1 MIKILKLI
9 IAVAIATA
17 VGLWATKYHGYI
29 MLVLADKTVKMN
41 LVAFVFALAVLF
53 FLLIFGI
60 RVVKL
65 LFSFP
70 YQSFNWLLGL
80 FTVDKQEKFADLM
93 ADISLENN
101 RVLAKLSISSILK
114 ITPKYLTDY
123 IAFKKL
129 GTIATEGNVKELE
142 KSIKQLDHKSFSYK
156 FFSVYKLYMVQK
168 FSEAQS
174 QIQILLE
181 TKDVRLLPS
190 VVNLAAKIALAD
202 SDDAFALRILEKYDA
217 YLQTNLEERL
227 IILAMQK
234 SKDITKLSDIY
245 KKSDTTKIL
254 SRVYL
259 EQLVEFDEMAVA
271 EKFVKKQLAQNN
283 ISVEMLKLYV
293 NAFGISVGKL
303 TEKVLSKSNND
314 FDSILELFNLAV
326 IKSDNHTFK
335 IIYDYVE
342 KNIKNKLAVAQLE
355 KYMHILC
362 KFYIKNGEVAG
373 IDLSEIRLIYRA
385 G

>member
-9 IAVAIATA
+9 FAVAIATA

-41 LVAFVFALAVLF
+41 LVAFVFALVVLF
-53 FLLIFGI
+53 FLLVFGV
-60 RVVKL
+60 RVIKL

-70 YQSFNWLLGL
+70 YQLFNWLFGL
-80 FTVDKQEKFADLM
+80 FTVNKQEKFADLV

-101 RVLAKLSISSILK
+101 KVLGKLNISSILK
-114 ITPKYLTDY
+114 ITPKYLSDY

-129 GTIATEGNVKELE
+129 DTIAIDGNIKELE
-142 KSIKQLDHKSFSYK
+142 KSIKQLDSKSFSYK

-174 QIQILLE
+174 QVQILLE
-181 TKDVRLLPS
+181 TKDVRLLPRI
-190 VVNLAAKIALAD
+190 VNLAAKIALAE
-202 SDDAFALRILEKYDA
+202 SDDTFALRILEKYDA
-217 YLQTNLEERL
+217 YLQADLEESL

-234 SKDITKLSDIY
+234 AKDVTKLSDIY
-245 KKSDTTKIL
+245 KKSDTTKTL

-259 EQLVEFDEMAVA
+259 EQLIQFDEMTVA
-271 EKFVKKQLAQNN
+271 EKLAKKQLAQSNT
-283 ISVEMLKLYV
+283 SVEMLKLYV
-293 NAFGISVGKL
+293 NAFGMPVSKL
-303 TEKVLSKSNND
+303 TEKVLDKSNKD
-314 FDSILELFNLAV
+314 FDSVLELFNLAV

-335 IIYDYVE
+335 VIYDYIE
-342 KNIKNKLAVAQLE
+342 RNIKDKFAVAQLE
-355 KYMHILC
+355 KYTHTLC

-373 IDLSEIRLIYRA
+373 IDLSETRLIYRA
-385 G
+385 D